1 MEPGS
6 DYITIMLK
14 VLSKPSVLRNILRC
28 ALCFGL
34 WFGKGFVPRMD
45 AADAGA
51 LRWSQSR
58 IQGRPDAM
66 PAYQL
71 ERIFPSL
78 KFDQPVECVAMP
90 GKGGWMWVVELRG
103 AIHAFQAHDAEP
115 SLHSVVRL
123 KETTPGVAEAYG
135 LAFHP
140 RFEEN
145 HQVFV
150 CYVMGGGA

>member
-1 MEPGS
+1 MR
-6 DYITIMLK
+6 
-14 VLSKPSVLRNILRC
+14 VL
-28 ALCFGL
+28 F
-34 WFGKGFVPRMD
+34 
-45 AADAGA
+45 AG
-51 LRWSQSR
+51 SQSR

-103 AIHAFQAHDAEP
+103 AIHAIQAHNAEP
-115 SLHSVVRL
+115 TLHSVVRL

-135 LAFHP
+135 RPFFRDLNKTPKSRFAMSWVEVPRMEPASPDSRWIFQTHP
-140 RFEEN
+140 D
-145 HQVFV
+145 
-150 CYVMGGGA
+150 Y